1 MGTIKL
7 RNGGEALIDDADA
20 ELVSGYAWYS
30 FSVRRVEYVAAG
42 WGGKRIYL
50 HRLIAQPE
58 KGQEVDHINCD
69 GLDNRRSNLRV
80 CSHAQNLAN
89 QRHQER
95 ETHSRYKGVT
105 YNKRHGKWMAQAKA
119 RKIHYNLGTF
129 KSEDDAAR
137 AYNAFAVNA
146 FGEFARLNAI
156 PEAE

>member
-1 MGTIKL
+1 LGTIQL
-7 RNGGEALIDDADA
+7 RNGREALIDDADA
-20 ELVSGYAWYS
+20 ELVSDYAWYS
-30 FSVRRVEYVAAG
+30 FSVRRVEYVAADQ
-42 WGGKRIYL
+42 GGKRIYL
-50 HRLIAQPE
+50 HRLIARPAE
-58 KGQEVDHINCD
+58 GQEVDHINCD

-95 ETHSRYKGVT
+95 ETYSRHKGVT
-105 YNKRHGKWMAQAKA
+105 YDKRRGKWLAQAKA

-146 FGEFARLNAI
+146 FGEFARLNVI